1 MSTTQSNV
9 QDVRMPDPNFVHPE
23 LIPAETAGAKAARYV
38 AALTRVSLGF
48 TFLWAFIDKLI
59 GLDHATPAAR
69 AWLNGGSPTSGYLK
83 GVEGPF
89 GSLYNGL
96 AGNAFLDWLFMLG
109 LLGIGVALILGIGMR
124 VAAVAGSALLVL
136 MWTASLPLANNPFL
150 DDHLVYALVLVLLAL
165 VGAGRTWGLG
175 SAWERLPIVR
185 DHSSLR

>member
-1 MSTTQSNV
+1 MSTTQAKV

-23 LIPAETAGAKAARYV
+23 LVPTETAGAKAARYV

-69 AWLNGGSPTSGYLK
+69 AWINGGSPTTGFLK

-89 GSLYNGL
+89 AGLYNGIS
-96 AGNAFLDWLFMLG
+96 GNAFLDWLFMLG

-136 MWTASLPLANNPFL
+136 MWTASLPLGNNPFL
-150 DDHLVYALVLVLLAL
+150 DDHLVYAMVLVLLAL
-165 VGAGRTWGLG
+165 IGAGKTLGLG
-175 SAWERLPIVR
+175 AKWEKLPIVQKNGW
-185 DHSSLR
+185 LK